1 MSLTE
6 LESVAFG
13 TNLERVINQ
22 TYLQLDK
29 GYNELFP
36 EISKNAGAVV
46 VSCFIIGTTVY
57 CLNLGDSRAI
67 ICRKGRAIDLS
78 QDHKASLHSEINRVK
93 LKGGFVMGGRV
104 GGRLAITRAFGDHGL
119 KI

>member
-1 MSLTE
+1 MSDFET
-6 LESVAFG
+6 VPFG

-22 TYLQLDK
+22 TYVMLDRR
-29 GYNELFP
+29 YNEYFP

-46 VSCFIIGTTVY
+46 VSCFIIGNQLY
-57 CLNLGDSRAI
+57 CINLGDSRAI
-67 ICRKGRAIDLS
+67 ICRKGQATDLS
-78 QDHKASLHSEINRVK
+78 QDHKASLHSEINRIK

-104 GGRLAITRAFGDHGL
+104 GGRLAITRAFGDHEL